1 MQLFTLSIV
10 LFTLAVL
17 TSSADVLLKNAYVPA
32 KDLNNLAKLMPPSS
46 LPSPDGLALK
56 YVLLG
61 IGTQNYTCTTGD
73 ENETPNANGAVG
85 EKTSLI
91 SLEHH
96 LHLISTFPTIRCIA
110 NRLKPSCTTSARA
123 LKTTTQLGRSSA

>member
-1 MQLFTLSIV
+1 MQLFILSIV
-10 LFTLAVL
+10 LFALAVP

-32 KDLNNLAKLMPPSS
+32 KDLNKFAKLMPLSS
-46 LPSPDGLALK
+46 LPLPDGLTLK
-56 YVLLG
+56 YVLLR

-91 SLEHH
+91 PLEHY
-96 LHLISTFPTIRCIA
+96 LASYIYFPYY
-110 NRLKPSCTTSARA
+110 
-123 LKTTTQLGRSSA
+123 